1 MPEKVFWKCTLRKL
15 IALRTMY
22 MEVNNN
28 EAQNDDDEWDGA
40 GRSYW

>member
-15 IALRTMY
+15 IALKTMH
-22 MEVNNN
+22 MEVNNK
-28 EAQNDDDEWDGA
+28 AQDDDEWDGA